1 MRVLRGL
8 FVGLATACSLALAT
22 ALPLPEW
29 VQIEPD
35 QIAQIA
41 DTIGQDEAQRQ
52 LIRRRL
58 TGWKS
63 LVESHEYRARDDLSK
78 LKLVND
84 FLNETPFMCDAAQW
98 CVEDYWATPI
108 EFLANHGGDCED
120 FAIAKFVALR
130 ALGVEDARLRLVY
143 ARIRREGAAGSH
155 VVLAYYPAA
164 DAEPLLLDNL
174 DGRILP
180 ASQRTDLTPLLSFNA
195 QDIRRERQNA
205 VRVGEDALARW
216 NGLWRASQ
224 QDQSIRFL
232 TPAQREAPRCRRL
245 RARAAWCT

>member
-1 MRVLRGL
+1 MRVLRAV
-8 FVGLATACSLALAT
+8 FVGLVAACSLALAT

-29 VQIEPD
+29 TYLEHD

-41 DTIGQDEAQRQ
+41 DTIGQTEAQRQ

-58 TGWKS
+58 TGWKT
-63 LVESHEYRARDDLSK
+63 LTESREHRSRDDLAK

-84 FLNETPFMCDAAQW
+84 FLNETPFTCDAAQW

-120 FAIAKFVALR
+120 FAIAKYAALR
-130 ALGVEDARLRLVY
+130 ALGVDDERLRLVY
-143 ARIRREGAAGSH
+143 ARIRREGATGSH
-155 VVLAYYPAA
+155 VVLAYYPAPE
-164 DAEPLLLDNL
+164 AEPLLLDNL
-174 DGRILP
+174 DSRIVP
-180 ASQRTDLTPLLSFNA
+180 ASQRADLTPLLSFNA

-205 VRVGEDALARW
+205 VRVGEDALALW
-216 NGLWRASQ
+216 NGLWHAARR
-224 QDQSIRFL
+224 DQSVRFL
-232 TPAQREAPRCRRL
+232 TPAQRDTPQCRRL

>member
-1 MRVLRGL
+1 MRVLRAL
-8 FVGLATACSLALAT
+8 FVGLATACTLALA
-22 ALPLPEW
+22 ASLPLSEW
-29 VQIEPD
+29 THIEHD

-58 TGWKS
+58 TGWKQ
-63 LVESHEYRARDDLSK
+63 LVESREHRARDDLAK

-84 FLNETPFMCDAAQW
+84 FLNETPFICDAAQW

-108 EFLANHGGDCED
+108 ELLANHGGDCED
-120 FAIAKFVALR
+120 FAIAKYVALR
-130 ALGVEDARLRLVY
+130 ALGVDDARLRLVY
-143 ARIRREGAAGSH
+143 ARIRRDGVSGSH

-164 DAEPLLLDNL
+164 EAEPLLLDNL
-174 DGRILP
+174 DARILP
-180 ASQRTDLTPLLSFNA
+180 ASRREDLSPLLSFNA
-195 QDIRRERQNA
+195 HDIRRERQNA

-216 NGLWRASQ
+216 NGLWRAASQ
-224 QDQSIRFL
+224 DPSIRFL
-232 TPAQREAPRCRRL
+232 TPAQRDAPQCRRL